1 MSTESRI
8 STLLSKLF
16 VPLSLIQFVSGLL
29 AVPQL
34 ALAHGATLAVH
45 SPVTYFLQIAAHSP
59 VMYFLQI
66 PACISFCLFYELSQ
80 GKRPNLTKQ

>member
-8 STLLSKLF
+8 STLLSKPF
-16 VPLSLIQFVSGLL
+16 VPLSLVQFVSGLL

-45 SPVTYFLQIAAHSP
+45 SPV
-59 VMYFLQI
+59 MYFLQI
-66 PACISFCLFYELSQ
+66 PACISFCPFYELSQ
-80 GKRPNLTKQ
+80 GKSPNLTKQ

>member
-1 MSTESRI
+1 MSTESCI
-8 STLLSKLF
+8 STLLSKPL
-16 VPLSLIQFVSGLL
+16 VPLSLVQFVSGLL

-59 VMYFLQI
+59 VMYFL
-66 PACISFCLFYELSQ
+66 PDTCSFSCYVPT
-80 GKRPNLTKQ
+80 PNTCMHFILPIL